1 MKMKNST
8 SKDFKYWAFISYSH
22 KDEKWARWLHKKLE
36 TYRGHKKL
44 VGDINLYGEPIPKR
58 VFPIFRD
65 RDELPGA
72 SDLGLQLQ
80 KALQQSRFLIIICS
94 PHAAQ
99 SKYVNEEIRFFK
111 SLKKEKYV
119 LSLIV
124 AGEPHA
130 TESPDTGQQECFPE
144 ALKYAVNADGQFST
158 QRMEPIAAD
167 IRKEKDGKQNALLKV
182 LAGILGIGFD
192 ALKQRDQ
199 ERQLRL
205 YMMLGAISLSVLL
218 IVSGLAVLAWSQRNE
233 AVFQRTESESREYAA
248 LASLTAETD
257 PAEALKHAIR
267 AGELSDHPHS
277 RAALRK
283 AIKGSHAEFIL
294 IHKDGIKDATFSKDA
309 QYLISTSGGA
319 LDIWDLNTARQASAL
334 KTHEPESRGHFDLVI
349 ISPDGKRVAARKAN
363 KIVVWDIGSQQ
374 QILSLTRRNV
384 SYIKHIDF
392 SSDSSQLLEVSGA
405 SVRVHNIDSGEQAL
419 QVSGTI
425 LTHGQ
430 ISPDGKLIAA
440 SSSDGRNI
448 MLWDKNTGFKL
459 SHVSTGSRANSVEFS
474 PDGKWLV
481 ATSESSGLKLW
492 NLNNPEKPLFSGANL
507 LLGPNESN
515 FKCAHFS
522 PNSIALRL
530 LTCGADGVV
539 RVWEP
544 DKEDQLKWFEA
555 GTLRGHQNSVLEAA
569 FDASGE
575 KLVSAS
581 QDGTARIWI
590 RNSFGKQTR
599 TPWQQL
605 SVLRGHRG
613 AVKSAQFSPAGDR
626 VLSRGEDGN
635 IRLWNTLPDREVG
648 TLTRFWG
655 AIESILLDNKSERV
669 VVKFDVSLRTKLQ
682 PPTLWEPLSGL
693 RLALGNNKYIRPV
706 QFSSDNKAI
715 LATGPKNNASLYDSA
730 TGKLKQ
736 LYEGHEN
743 SVTTA
748 QFGPLEKVL
757 ITSGNDYR
765 IKKWHVDTGKIISTY
780 NGPKTLPKGT
790 DISPDGNK
798 IASVWWNDE
807 VWIFSDVSKAVT
819 KLNSNRKLRYL
830 SQARFSADGTQLR
843 LIGASV
849 VGIWNTRTWEKVHTI
864 NATELSGGRVLLGTA
879 EKYVFFTDNQG
890 RIEVAPMDSKKQRFV
905 LKGHTGSIKI
915 AAINLDAT
923 RLISGDKE
931 GIVKIWDLNSG
942 SLLEELQ
949 DHSHE
954 VVAAKFSNN
963 AHRFVTGSLDGTVR
977 VYYSGIN
984 DLIEL
989 AKSRMPVLLQAK

>member
-1 MKMKNST
+1 MMKNSI

-36 TYRGHKKL
+36 TYGGHKKL
-44 VGDINLYGEPIPKR
+44 VGNINFYGEPIPKR

-80 KALQQSRFLIIICS
+80 QALQQSRFLIIICS

-111 SLKKEKYV
+111 SLQKEKYV

-130 TESPDTGQQECFPE
+130 AEHPDTGQQECFPE
-144 ALKYAVNADGQFST
+144 ALKYAVNTDGQVST

-167 IRKEKDGKQNALLKV
+167 IREEKDGKQNALLKI

-205 YMMLGAISLSVLL
+205 YMMLGAISLSLLL

-257 PAEALKHAIR
+257 PAEALKHAIS
-267 AGELSDHPHS
+267 AGELSDHPQS

-283 AIKGSHAEFIL
+283 AIKRSHAEFIL
-294 IHKDGIKDATFSKDA
+294 IHKDGVKDAAFSNNA
-309 QYLISTSGGA
+309 QHLISTSGGA
-319 LDIWDLNTARQASAL
+319 LDIWDLNTARQANAL
-334 KTHEPESRGHFDLVI
+334 KTHEPESGGHFDLI
-349 ISPDGKRVAARKAN
+349 TISPDGKRVAARKAN
-363 KIVVWDIGSQQ
+363 KIVVWNIGSQQ
-374 QILSLTRRNV
+374 QILSLTTRGV

-392 SSDSSQLLEVSGA
+392 SPDSSQLLEVSGA

-419 QVSGTI
+419 QVSGSI

-440 SSSDGRNI
+440 SSSDGHNI
-448 MLWDKNTGFKL
+448 TLWDKNTGSQL
-459 SHVSTGSRANSVEFS
+459 SQVSTGSRANSVEFS

-492 NLNNPEKPLFSGANL
+492 NLNNPEKPVFAGANL
-507 LLGPNESN
+507 PLGPNESH

-522 PNSIALRL
+522 PQINALRL
-530 LTCGADGVV
+530 LTCGADGVI

-544 DKEDQLKWFEA
+544 ARKDQLKWLEA
-555 GTLRGHQNSVLEAA
+555 GTLRGHQKPVLEAA
-569 FDASGE
+569 FDALGE

-590 RNSFGKQTR
+590 RNSFGKQSR

-626 VLSRGEDGN
+626 VLSRGQDGS

-648 TLTRFWG
+648 TFARSWG
-655 AIESILLDNKSERV
+655 SVNSVFLDNKSEKI
-669 VVKFDVSLRTKLQ
+669 VVKFDVALRTKLQ
-682 PPTLWEPLSGL
+682 PPTIWQPLSGL
-693 RLALGNNKYIRPV
+693 SIPLGDNKYIRPM
-706 QFSSDNKAI
+706 QFSPDDKTI
-715 LATGPKNNASLYDSA
+715 LAVGPTNNASLYDSA
-730 TGKLKQ
+730 TGQLKQ
-736 LYEGHEN
+736 LYQGHEN
-743 SVTTA
+743 AVTTA
-748 QFGPLEKVL
+748 QFGPSGKVL

-765 IKKWHVDTGKIISTY
+765 VKKWHVATGKVIATFD
-780 NGPKTLPKGT
+780 GPKTLPRET
-790 DISPDGNK
+790 SMNPDGDK
-798 IASVWWNDE
+798 IASAWWNDE

-819 KLNSNRKLRYL
+819 KLNSNHKLRYL

-843 LIGASV
+843 LTGASE

-864 NATELSGGRVLLGTA
+864 IATELSGGRVLLGTA

-890 RIEVAPMDSKKQRFV
+890 RIEVAPIDSKKQRFV
-905 LKGHTGSIKI
+905 LTGHTGSIKI
-915 AAINLDAT
+915 AAINSDAT
-923 RLISGDKE
+923 RLINADKE
-931 GIVKIWDLNSG
+931 GIVKIWDLNTG

-949 DHSHE
+949 DHSQE
-954 VVAAKFSNN
+954 VVVAKFSNN

-984 DLIEL
+984 NLIEL